1 MLALFS
7 VFGERRFELERLHQ
21 SFRNVLN
28 DKKLANH
35 IRSATK
41 RRDPTIQKL
50 TKTYNTLVA
59 EIETLIR
66 SGGAPRGARA
76 PRPIAREGLF
86 TLDVDNAIWEDDGP
100 DDISTALWHCN
111 EDVRRGIRYLLQQ
124 DRCIEEKKQL
134 QKERSAIQHWF
145 VEEWRSTQMALEA
158 SRDDPPLQYQ
168 LLKYAT
174 KLRRLCVHWRDQ
186 LTCIPP
192 DRPLGNDWGI
202 SEVEYTEEVAAGS
215 TNAFDIPDE
224 VEDDVDEGDGVSEDD
239 EEGAA
244 LMEELE
250 THGSIINTDR
260 SPSRRLQTIRITDST
275 SPSPD
280 LNLSPRKRSRK

>member
-1 MLALFS
+1 MKLLRSRLGLDSRLSLLRLHKDKYLRLRMNARSLHARI
-7 VFGERRFELERLHQ
+7 VQRLRERRFELERLHQ

-28 DKKLANH
+28 GEFDPSSNYVFSLSYLMQDKKLANH

-158 SRDDPPLQYQ
+158 SSKHYI
-168 LLKYAT
+168 T
-174 KLRRLCVHWRDQ
+174 S
-186 LTCIPP
+186 
-192 DRPLGNDWGI
+192 LGRVQPCSD
-202 SEVEYTEEVAAGS
+202 
-215 TNAFDIPDE
+215 
-224 VEDDVDEGDGVSEDD
+224 
-239 EEGAA
+239 
-244 LMEELE
+244 
-250 THGSIINTDR
+250 NT
-260 SPSRRLQTIRITDST
+260 
-275 SPSPD
+275 
-280 LNLSPRKRSRK
+280 